1 MKLIFL
7 IGYPVAHSMSAV
19 MQNAAFSHLSLPYAY
34 QLRSVKSEE
43 LRDFVEGELR
53 SVNIRGANVTIPHK
67 VTVMPLLDEFDASA
81 KAIGAVNTIVNDAG
95 RLKGYN
101 TDGTAAL
108 RAITEAYGSI
118 DEANIV
124 MLGAGGAARAVGYQL
139 SRSARQLTIINR
151 DAEKAEKLASR
162 LQQGT
167 STKVSTV
174 NMSQLEWVIE
184 SADILINATP
194 IGMTP
199 YNDESPVEPSILHSN
214 LFVFD
219 LVYNPEQARLI
230 RDAELV
236 GARSLSGIKMLVYQ
250 GSEAF
255 RLWTGVEPPE
265 ALMMT
270 AIKSRLEAQS

>member
-7 IGYPVAHSMSAV
+7 IGYPVSHSMSAV
-19 MQNAAFSHLSLPYAY
+19 MQNAAFSHHYLPYEY
-34 QLRSVKSEE
+34 QLRSVKPEE
-43 LRDFVEGELR
+43 LRDFVAEELR
-53 SVNIRGANVTIPHK
+53 SENIRGANVTIPHK
-67 VTVMPLLDEFDASA
+67 VTVMSLLDEFDASA

-108 RAITEAYGSI
+108 RAVTEAYGSI
-118 DEANIV
+118 EEANIV
-124 MLGAGGAARAVGYQL
+124 ILGAGGAAHAVGYQL
-139 SRSARQLTIINR
+139 SRSAKQLTIFNR
-151 DAEKAEKLASR
+151 NSDNAEKLASR

-174 NMSQLEWVIE
+174 NLSQLKRAIE

-194 IGMTP
+194 IGMVP
-199 YNDESPVEPSILHSN
+199 YIDESPIESSILHPN
-214 LFVFD
+214 LLVFD
-219 LVYNPEQARLI
+219 LVYNPERTRLI
-230 RDAELV
+230 REAEII
-236 GARSLSGIKMLVYQ
+236 GSRSLSGVKMLVYQ

-255 RLWTGVEPPE
+255 RLWTGVESPE

-270 AIKSRLEAQS
+270 TIKARLGAKG